1 MPLPKPNSGQKEK
14 NFMENCMS
22 SPTMN
27 KEYKDAQKVMEG
39 QLTAAA
45 SKALQKTADK
55 GAKAAAPKDDYKPR
69 ATRGRGAGD
78 KGGKY

>member
-27 KEYKDAQKVMEG
+27 KEYKDAQ
-39 QLTAAA
+39 QRAAVCYSQFRRRK
-45 SKALQKTADK
+45 SKANWDDVE
-55 GAKAAAPKDDYKPR
+55 KDGFIFL
-69 ATRGRGAGD
+69 A
-78 KGGKY
+78 